1 MKKIIL
7 TIMVLFSI
15 FACQAT
21 TPEEAKEAYSLVQSG
36 KAVFIDVREED
47 EIKSGMIEKAS
58 WIPLSKIQADESWKE
73 ELLKTSKDKK
83 IFLYCRSGNCSGK
96 AQSILKEKG
105 IPSVNIGGYESLKTI
120 LPTTGTK

>member
-7 TIMVLFSI
+7 TILVLFSI

-21 TPEEAKEAYSLVQSG
+21 TPEEAKEAYSLVESG

-47 EIKSGMIEKAS
+47 EIKGGMIEKAT
-58 WIPLSKIQADESWKE
+58 WIPFSKIQADEKWKE

-83 IFLYCRSGNCSGK
+83 IFLYCRSGNRSGK
-96 AQSILKEKG
+96 AQSILKENG
-105 IPSVNIGGYESLKTI
+105 IPSENIGGYESLKNT
-120 LPTTGTK
+120 LPTNEAK

>member
-1 MKKIIL
+1 
-7 TIMVLFSI
+7 MVLFSI

-36 KAVFIDVREED
+36 KAVFIVVREED
-47 EIKSGMIEKAS
+47 EIISGMIEEAS